1 MAHGRLSFRRKCEG
15 GKPVNKQLLI
25 KCLKAFF
32 VGLVLLLLYAPILL
46 LAVYSFDKTNMIGRF
61 EGFSFTHYAALF
73 QNSKVLGMIGNTF
86 LLAFVAATLSTILGT
101 MGALGMFYSKKRMKM
116 LIHGASQIP
125 VINAEIVTAL
135 SLAVTFVAIGLGK
148 SYFTLLIGHMV
159 ICTPFV
165 VLSVM
170 PKLKQMDNSLYEA
183 ALDLGASPFKA
194 LMQVV
199 LPQII
204 PGVIS
209 GFMLAVTL
217 SLDDYIVTMY
227 TRPSGF
233 ETISTYVYNA
243 TTKGNAHTAVT
254 LASLWALTTII
265 FVVIVLFVLI
275 SNLTGRK
282 KEADR

>member
-1 MAHGRLSFRRKCEG
+1 MKHTVLKKC
-15 GKPVNKQLLI
+15 I
-25 KCLKAFF
+25 KAFV
-32 VGLVLLLLYAPILL
+32 VGLVLLLLYLPILL
-46 LAVYSFDKTNMIGRF
+46 LAVYSFDKTDMIGRF

-86 LLAFVAATLSTILGT
+86 LLAFLAAILSTVLGT
-101 MGALGMFYSKKRMKM
+101 MGALGMFYSKKRVKM

-125 VINAEIVTAL
+125 VINAEIVTTL
-135 SLAVTFVAIGLGK
+135 SLAVTFVAVGLGK

-159 ICTPFV
+159 MCTPFV

-227 TRPSGF
+227 TRPAGF
-233 ETISTYVYNA
+233 DTISTYVYNA

-275 SNLTGRK
+275 SNLAGRK

>member
-1 MAHGRLSFRRKCEG
+1 M
-15 GKPVNKQLLI
+15 NKKQAVI
-25 KCLKAFF
+25 KCCKAFF
-32 VGLVLLLLYAPILL
+32 VGLVLLILYAPILL
-46 LAVYSFDKTNMIGRF
+46 LAIYSFDKTNMIGRF
-61 EGFSFTHYAALF
+61 EGFSMTHYAALF

-86 LLAFVAATLSTILGT
+86 LLAFLAAVLSTILGT
-101 MGALGMFYSKKRMKM
+101 VGALGMFYTKKRVKM

-135 SLAVTFVAIGLGK
+135 SLTVTFVAIGLGR

-165 VLSVM
+165 VLSVI

-194 LMQVV
+194 LWKVV

-209 GFMLAVTL
+209 GFMLAITL

-227 TRPSGF
+227 TRPTGF

-243 TTKGNAHTAVT
+243 TSKGNAHTAVT

-265 FVVIVLFVLI
+265 FVIIVLFVVI
-275 SNLTGRK
+275 SNLSSIRK
-282 KEADR
+282 KEARK

>member
-1 MAHGRLSFRRKCEG
+1 MNKKKLLLS
-15 GKPVNKQLLI
+15 
-25 KCLKAFF
+25 CLKWAF
-32 VGLVLLLLYAPILL
+32 VGLALLLLYAPILL
-46 LAVYSFDKTNMIGRF
+46 LAVYSFDKTDMIGKF
-61 EGFSFTHYAALF
+61 EGFSLVHYAALF
-73 QNSKVLGMIGNTF
+73 SDSKVLGMIGNTL
-86 LLAFVAATLSTILGT
+86 LLALAAAVLSTLLGT
-101 MGALGMFYSKKRMKM
+101 TGALGMFYCKKRIKSA
-116 LIHGASQIP
+116 IHVVSQIP

-135 SLAVTFVAIGLGK
+135 ALCVTFVALGIPK
-148 SYFTLLIGHMV
+148 SYFSLLIGHMV

-194 LMQVV
+194 LMKVV

-209 GFMLAVTL
+209 GFMLAITL

-227 TRPSGF
+227 TRPAGF

-243 TTKGNAHTAVT
+243 TTKGNAHTAAT
-254 LASLWALTTII
+254 LSSFWALTTII
-265 FVVIVLFVLI
+265 FVIIVLFVVV
-275 SNLTGRK
+275 SNLTGKKR

>member
-1 MAHGRLSFRRKCEG
+1 MKHTVLK
-15 GKPVNKQLLI
+15 N
-25 KCLKAFF
+25 CLKAFV
-32 VGLVLLLLYAPILL
+32 VGLVLLLLYLPILL

-86 LLAFVAATLSTILGT
+86 LLAFVAAILSTVLGT
-101 MGALGMFYSKKRMKM
+101 MGALGMFYSKKRVKM
-116 LIHGASQIP
+116 LINGVSQIP

-159 ICTPFV
+159 MCTPFV

-227 TRPSGF
+227 TRPAGF

-275 SNLTGRK
+275 SNLAGRK